1 MRPRQRT
8 AFNIALSDEIFPTP
22 VAKQQ
27 AIERI
32 LAELRGV
39 PGVKTATV
47 TGPSPMN
54 APRDLMSFNLDG
66 VRPPEPQGYFLSY
79 LRATVPDYFKTIGQ
93 PLLQGRDFRETDNAD
108 SPPVCLVTKAFVRR
122 FWPDENPIGK
132 RVKWGRVDGAR
143 PWLTVVGVVGDMKAI
158 ADPRDGEVIGMIVR
172 PMKQLLATNNY
183 QVDEITFVVETAS
196 PRTAIE
202 SSIRAALARVDPR
215 IAAYEIV
222 SLDEAVARSR
232 VTERFVL
239 MLVSIFG
246 ALGLVLAA
254 IGLYGL
260 LSLHVARRQRE
271 FGIRSALGATAAQIV
286 KLIARQGATLITIGF
301 VAGGVCRMGRDSR
314 CAQSM
319 VGHAGA

>member
-1 MRPRQRT
+1 
-8 AFNIALSDEIFPTP
+8 
-22 VAKQQ
+22 
-27 AIERI
+27 
-32 LAELRGV
+32 
-39 PGVKTATV
+39 
-47 TGPSPMN
+47 
-54 APRDLMSFNLDG
+54 MSFNLDG

-93 PLLQGRDFRETDNAD
+93 PLLQGRDFRETDTAD

-183 QVDEITFVVETAS
+183 QVDEITFVVETAGQ
-196 PRTAIE
+196 RTAIE

-222 SLDEAVARSR
+222 SLDDAVARSR

-286 KLIARQGATLITIGF
+286 KLIARQGATLIAIGF
-301 VAGGVCRMGRDSR
+301 AAGGVMTWAVIRIVRNQWSAMPAPNVTAWLVTALVLAVSAFIACWLPARKASR
-314 CAQSM
+314 VDPVIALR
-319 VGHAGA
+319 AE